1 MEAEFCYPLSVFIIV
16 AVWRNE
22 IAIYLENTLSLPL
35 KCPFSFSGFLG
46 EAAAASRAGDKES
59 GSDICTPREVGKR

>member
-1 MEAEFCYPLSVFIIV
+1 MLPPFFFIIV

-46 EAAAASRAGDKES
+46 KDAAASRAGDEES
-59 GSDICTPREVGKR
+59 GSDICTPQEVGKR